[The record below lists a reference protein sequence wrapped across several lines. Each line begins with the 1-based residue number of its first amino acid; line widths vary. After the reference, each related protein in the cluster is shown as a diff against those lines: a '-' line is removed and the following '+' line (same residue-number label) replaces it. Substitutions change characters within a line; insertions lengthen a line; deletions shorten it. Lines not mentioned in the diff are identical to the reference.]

1 MTQLKL
7 AKFTSRPEC
16 AVAVMT
22 LDDAWFLITQ
32 GLLDIDGAR
41 YLFPKDAWEFLP
53 QKQNLATTRL
63 KDKTAAA

>member
-32 GLLDIDGAR
+32 GLLDIEGAR
-41 YLFPKDAWEFLP
+41 YLFPRDAWEFLP
-53 QKQNLATTRL
+53 QKQNLARKRL
-63 KDKTAAA
+63 KNRTAVA

>member
-22 LDDAWFLITQ
+22 LDDAWFLITR

-53 QKQNLATTRL
+53 QKQNLAPTRL

>member
-41 YLFPKDAWEFLP
+41 YLFAKDAWEFLP
-53 QKQNLATTRL
+53 QKQNLAPTRL

>member
-53 QKQNLATTRL
+53 QKQKLAPTRL
-63 KDKTAAA
+63 KDKTTAA

>member
-53 QKQNLATTRL
+53 QKQNLAPTRL
-63 KDKTAAA
+63 KDKTTAA